1 MGLINTIKT
10 SHQKSKPV
18 LKTGLLVW
26 LMLVCGIVSAST
38 NDSTKNK
45 PTLITNSLCLNTTL
59 EMQAVSPKVERIEW
73 KYNRQ
78 LVHTSFTPALIK
90 TAAGTVEGTHDD
102 EFRFPTG
109 IAVDAYGNIYIADQF
124 NHRVQKWTPG
134 ATKGIT
140 VAGVA
145 GQGDGADQLNY
156 PMGVAVDAKG
166 NLYVSDAANS
176 RIQMFVPGSVM
187 GITVAGGNGRGN
199 GAAQFNMPFGICLD
213 EEGAVYV
220 ADNYNHRIQRWAQG
234 ASVGVTVAG
243 GHGKGNAADQL
254 QYPSSVKMDKN
265 GTLFIADAANDR
277 IQAWTKEATKGV
289 TVAGGQ
295 GRGKGMN
302 QLYFPTDIALNAAGE
317 LFISDQTNQRIQRWT
332 PGAKT
337 GITVAGGKGQ
347 GCAINQFN
355 YPYGLFIDTADN
367 MYVAD
372 QYNHRI
378 QFFQNPESTVRYSFQ
393 FKATRPGTYQADIV
407 YRNGNTKTTD
417 TVAIHDQ
424 PSVAPIV
431 TEALICSGKQYQL
444 MSDEKEGKWMS
455 NNPVVAEISEKGLLS
470 GKQNGTAVISYEIK
484 DAFGCTNST
493 SKTIEVKASPVVPPV
508 TLAPELALQS
518 GNSTFNAQQ
527 ICVGSSVSLSSI
539 LLSGKWNSS
548 DTNIAKVEAGKIAG
562 IKAGDVVISYTA
574 EKDGCV
580 TESKNTFVVLAP
592 SDAPVI
598 QGYNKIVTG
607 KTGLLSVGAVEGVW
621 NSEIQDIASVDQHGY
636 IKAMRPGVTRVT
648 FEMLDQQGCKVKTA
662 IPVTV
667 QPEAPIVKDA
677 SYDNAMQSN
686 FIRIDQQVIAKAG
699 TTVQYFET
707 ASCNAKPIEPL
718 VKNVAGTYRYWVA
731 SIENGVASQRV
742 AFAVNINQ
750 TTKAEKLEPVIM
762 GNPSTSFFTV
772 QLKSKQTNLPISMRI
787 ADMSGRLIEQRQSLA
802 ANSTIQF
809 GQSFAAGQY
818 IVEWI
823 QGTERK
829 VVQLVKM
836 GAGEKAASFQLL
848 AASLK

>member
-1 MGLINTIKT
+1 MQIFKPSYQRSILLLKAGFLIVEWMICFFAHASTTDSTRNT
-10 SHQKSKPV
+10 SSKPV
-18 LKTGLLVW
+18 LT
-26 LMLVCGIVSAST
+26 SS
-38 NDSTKNK
+38 N
-45 PTLITNSLCLNTTL
+45 LCINTELT
-59 EMQAVSPKVERIEW
+59 MQGVSPKVERIHW
-73 KYNRQ
+73 KYNGQ
-78 LVHTSFTPALIK
+78 VLQTSTTPALIK
-90 TAAGTVEGTHDD
+90 TVAGTVEGTHEN

-109 IAVDAYGNIYIADQF
+109 IAVDGNGNIYIADQF

-145 GQGDGADQLNY
+145 GQGDAADQLNY
-156 PMGVAVDAKG
+156 PMGVVVDAKG

-199 GAAQFNMPFGICLD
+199 GAKQFNMPFGICLD
-213 EEGAVYV
+213 EEGAIYV
-220 ADNYNHRIQRWAQG
+220 ADNYNHRIQRWTPG
-234 ASVGVTVAG
+234 ASDGITVAG

-254 QYPSSVKMDKN
+254 QYPSSVKIDKK

-277 IQAWTKEATKGV
+277 IQAWKKGAEKGI

-317 LFISDQTNQRIQRWT
+317 LLISDQTNQRIQRWI

-337 GITVAGGKGQ
+337 GITVAGGNGQ
-347 GCAINQFN
+347 GDAMNQFN
-355 YPYGLFIDTADN
+355 YPYGLFIDQADN

-378 QFFQNPESTVRYSFQ
+378 QFFMNTESATRYSFQ
-393 FKATRPGTYQADIV
+393 LKATRPGTYQADIV
-407 YRNGNTKTTD
+407 YRNGKTETSD

-424 PSVAPIV
+424 PSIIPIAV
-431 TEALICSGKQYQL
+431 EASICSGKQYQL
-444 MSDEKEGKWMS
+444 VSEEKEGKWMS
-455 NNPVVAEISEKGLLS
+455 NNPVVAEVSEKGLLS

-484 DAFGCTNST
+484 DEFGCTNST

-508 TLAPELALQS
+508 TLAPELELQS
-518 GNSTFNAQQ
+518 ANSTFNAQK

-539 LLSGKWNSS
+539 LLPGKWNSS
-548 DTNIAKVEAGKIAG
+548 DTNIARVEAGRISG
-562 IKAGDVVISYTA
+562 IRAGDVVVSYTA

-607 KTGLLSVGAVEGVW
+607 KTGLLSVGAVQGIW
-621 NSEIQDIASVDQHGY
+621 SSETQAIASVDQHGY
-636 IKAMRPGVTRVT
+636 VKAARPGVTMVS
-648 FEMLDQQGCKVKTA
+648 FETLDQQGCKVKTA

-667 QPEAPIVKDA
+667 QPEAPMVKDA
-677 SYDNAMQSN
+677 SYENGMQSA
-686 FIRIDQQVIAKAG
+686 FIRFDQQVIAKAG
-699 TTVQYFET
+699 TTLQYFET
-707 ASCNAKPIEPL
+707 ASPNAKPIDPL
-718 VKNVAGTYRYWVA
+718 VKNTVGNYRFWVA
-731 SIENGVASQRV
+731 SVENGVASQRV
-742 AFAVNINQ
+742 AFAVHINQ
-750 TTKAEKLEPVIM
+750 SGKTEKLEPVIM

-772 QLKSKQTNLPISMRI
+772 QLKSKQTNLRISMRI
-787 ADMSGRLIEQRQSLA
+787 ADMSGRLIEQCKSLA

-809 GQSFAAGQY
+809 GQTYANGQY

-823 QGTERK
+823 QGAERK

-836 GAGEKAASFQLL
+836 GAGERATSFEPR
-848 AASLK
+848 AVSMK

>member
-1 MGLINTIKT
+1 M
-10 SHQKSKPV
+10 PV
-18 LKTGLLVW
+18 LKTGVLVLLT
-26 LMLVCGIVSAST
+26 LVSYMVSVSA
-38 NDSTKNK
+38 NDSTQNK
-45 PTLITNSLCLNTTL
+45 PALISTSLCVNTEL
-59 EMQAVSPKVERIEW
+59 VMQAVSPKVERIEW
-73 KYNRQ
+73 RHNRQ
-78 LVHTSFTPALIK
+78 LMHTSFTPAVIK
-90 TAAGTVEGTHDD
+90 TVAGTVEGTHDD

-109 IAVDAYGNIYIADQF
+109 IAVDGNGNIYIADQF

-187 GITVAGGNGRGN
+187 GVTVAGGNGRGN
-199 GAAQFNMPFGICLD
+199 GAKQFNMPFGICLD
-213 EEGAVYV
+213 EEGAIYV
-220 ADNYNHRIQRWAQG
+220 ADNYNHRIQRWVPG
-234 ASVGVTVAG
+234 ASAGITVAG

-254 QYPSSVKMDKN
+254 QYPSSVKIDKK

-277 IQAWTKEATKGV
+277 IQAWKKGAEKGI

-317 LFISDQTNQRIQRWT
+317 LLISDQTNQRIQRWI

-337 GITVAGGKGQ
+337 GITVAGGNGQ
-347 GCAINQFN
+347 GVAMNQFN
-355 YPYGLFIDTADN
+355 YPYGLVIDADDN

-378 QFFQNPESTVRYSFQ
+378 QFFMNTESATKYSFQ

-407 YRNGNTKTTD
+407 YRNGKTETSD

-424 PSVAPIV
+424 PSVTPIAV
-431 TEALICSGKQYQL
+431 EASICSGKQYQL
-444 MSDEKEGKWMS
+444 VSEEKEGKWMS
-455 NNPVVAEISEKGLLS
+455 NNPLVAEVSEKGLLS

-493 SKTIEVKASPVVPPV
+493 SKTIEVKASPIVPPV
-508 TLAPELALQS
+508 TLAPELELQS

-539 LLSGKWNSS
+539 LLPGKWNSS
-548 DTNIAKVEAGKIAG
+548 DTNIAKVEAGRISGIRAG
-562 IKAGDVVISYTA
+562 NVVVSYTA

-580 TESKNTFVVLAP
+580 SESKNTFVVLAP

-607 KTGLLSVGAVEGVW
+607 KTGLLSVGAVQGIW
-621 NSEIQDIASVDQHGY
+621 SSETQTIASVDQHGY
-636 IKAMRPGVTRVT
+636 VKAARPGVTMVF
-648 FEMLDQQGCKVKTA
+648 FETLDQQGCKVKTA

-677 SYDNAMQSN
+677 SYVNAMQSN

-699 TTVQYFET
+699 TTLQYFET
-707 ASCNAKPIEPL
+707 ASCNAKPIEPI

-750 TTKAEKLEPVIM
+750 ATKAEKFEPVIM

-772 QLKSKQTNLPISMRI
+772 QLKSKQINLPISMRI
-787 ADMSGRLIEQRQSLA
+787 ADMSGRLVEQRQSLA

-809 GQSFAAGQY
+809 GQTYANGQY